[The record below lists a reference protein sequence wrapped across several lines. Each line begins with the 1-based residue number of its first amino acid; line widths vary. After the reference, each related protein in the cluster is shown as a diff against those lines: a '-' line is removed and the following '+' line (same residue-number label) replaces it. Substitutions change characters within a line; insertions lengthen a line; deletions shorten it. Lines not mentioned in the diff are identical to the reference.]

1 MGRFL
6 NPDGVAFQTA
16 VVSKIYVDK
25 TKLIEFTN
33 SVLGTQQA
41 FICNSRPR
49 RFGKSITANM
59 LTAYYSKGCDSAK
72 LFSGLEIEKT
82 SDFSQYLNKY
92 DVIHFDVQWCLMMA
106 GSAEKTVSFIEKNI
120 LKELRSVYGS
130 VISEDVQNAAD
141 AISDVNTATGNR
153 FVIIIDEWDV
163 LIRDEGSN
171 KSVQEEYVNFLRGLF
186 KGTEPTKYIAL
197 AYLTGILPI
206 KKYKTQSALN
216 NFLEYTM
223 INPGNLAQYV
233 GFTESEVKVLCEKYH
248 VDFAEVKRWYDGYIL
263 GNYHV
268 YNPCAVVNLMFQ
280 GTFQSYWSQTGTYES
295 IVPLININFDGLKTD
310 IVTMLSGDMV
320 PVRTRTYQNDVV
332 TFKNKNDVMTL
343 LIHLGYLAYL
353 QDEQMAYIPNEEV
366 RIEFLDAVEEN
377 DWDEFIAFQKLS
389 EWQ

>member
-92 DVIHFDVQWCLMMA
+92 AVIHFDVQWCLMMA

-206 KKYKTQSALN
+206 KKYKT
-216 NFLEYTM
+216 
-223 INPGNLAQYV
+223 
-233 GFTESEVKVLCEKYH
+233 
-248 VDFAEVKRWYDGYIL
+248 
-263 GNYHV
+263 
-268 YNPCAVVNLMFQ
+268 
-280 GTFQSYWSQTGTYES
+280 
-295 IVPLININFDGLKTD
+295 
-310 IVTMLSGDMV
+310 
-320 PVRTRTYQNDVV
+320 
-332 TFKNKNDVMTL
+332 
-343 LIHLGYLAYL
+343 
-353 QDEQMAYIPNEEV
+353 
-366 RIEFLDAVEEN
+366 
-377 DWDEFIAFQKLS
+377 
-389 EWQ
+389 

>member
-1 MGRFL
+1 
-6 NPDGVAFQTA
+6 
-16 VVSKIYVDK
+16 
-25 TKLIEFTN
+25 
-33 SVLGTQQA
+33 
-41 FICNSRPR
+41 
-49 RFGKSITANM
+49 
-59 LTAYYSKGCDSAK
+59 
-72 LFSGLEIEKT
+72 
-82 SDFSQYLNKY
+82 
-92 DVIHFDVQWCLMMA
+92 
-106 GSAEKTVSFIEKNI
+106 
-120 LKELRSVYGS
+120 
-130 VISEDVQNAAD
+130 
-141 AISDVNTATGNR
+141 
-153 FVIIIDEWDV
+153 
-163 LIRDEGSN
+163 
-171 KSVQEEYVNFLRGLF
+171 
-186 KGTEPTKYIAL
+186 
-197 AYLTGILPI
+197 
-206 KKYKTQSALN
+206 
-216 NFLEYTM
+216 M

-366 RIEFLDAVEEN
+366 RIEFLRHD
-377 DWDEFIAFQKLS
+377 I
-389 EWQ
+389 